1 MAVIK
6 SKIAKKYSINAFNL
20 LLLTK
25 FLIADPNAA
34 QGDMDS
40 GQIINAIIAI
50 KNIDIIKPSSFGKKL
65 EAAILEI
72 VHALGFTIW
81 NNAASW
87 NFKGLESSSLILLN
101 EPIILYPR
109 YNK

>member
-6 SKIAKKYSINAFNL
+6 SKNAKKYSINAFSL
-20 LLLTK
+20 LFLTK
-25 FLIADPNAA
+25 FLIDEPKAA
-34 QGDMDS
+34 HGDIDN
-40 GQIINAIIAI
+40 GQMIRAIAEIYKIEKI
-50 KNIDIIKPSSFGKKL
+50 KFSSFGKKL

-72 VHALGFTIW
+72 VHAFGFTIW

-87 NFKGLESSSLILLN
+87 NFRGLESSSLILLK